1 LASQSLNQSIF
12 RLVVG
17 IVVLT
22 AITIVL
28 SVWTATTKHAENQLN
43 SSLEVAQKVF
53 EQVLSN
59 RENLLYNSASVLTA
73 DFGFKQA
80 VATGDK
86 ATIDSALY
94 NHGKRIE
101 ADLMALISLD
111 GTTISSVPA
120 ALKVGEPFPF
130 PDIGEKVVTTGG
142 ISSLLLINK
151 RLYQIILLT
160 IDAPTPIAIALVGF
174 EMNSELVHQLKSVTQ
189 LETTIRAQ
197 AHDEDTFK
205 ISTLADNDVEKALLQ
220 QDLQLPWLS
229 LTLLNDVPYVSRQFL
244 LTDEANFKIWITLS
258 YEVQKLFVEFSALQV
273 RITLISLLAMVLALL
288 LAALFSRKVAKPL
301 VALAAIAQ
309 NISKG
314 DYDKKISTKSSSKEV
329 ANLAESLQSMQIN
342 IRQREQKILYQ
353 AQHDILTGLYNRY
366 SIEVLL
372 DEKFAKN
379 SPFLAIGIN
388 IFGFRGINDV
398 FGYQNGDLCL
408 QIIAQRLR
416 EMHGLAARLSGGELL
431 WVPDKLISS
440 QQLIQFKEMLEQP
453 VETGDVTISVKLTIG
468 VLSCPDDG
476 VNTEELFRRMNI
488 VLDEAK
494 IRGQSVLNYDHEF
507 EQLYLRRLSIIAE
520 LKRALTDQPDELS
533 LYYQPKLDLQT
544 GKVTQVEALLR
555 WHNALLGFVSP
566 EDFITIAEQA
576 GFIGKI
582 TDWVIKQAIADAV
595 KLRNCGVNISIA
607 VNLSAQ
613 DVLDKALLPHI
624 SSLMAAQRL
633 DCSAL
638 SFEMTESDLVGEP
651 RKAITQLQAFREQ
664 GFALAIDDFGTGY
677 SSMSYL
683 KNLPVT
689 TLKVDKSFVMQ
700 LDSQQGDQKIV
711 KTVIDLAHSFAL
723 DVVAEGI
730 ENHASLM
737 LLRDWGC
744 NLAQGYYISRPLP
757 FDKLLGWQAKH
768 QNTNWW
774 KI

>member
-1 LASQSLNQSIF
+1 MASQSLNQSIF

-17 IVVLT
+17 IVMLT

-329 ANLAESLQSMQIN
+329 ANLAESLQSMQ
-342 IRQREQKILYQ
+342 
-353 AQHDILTGLYNRY
+353 
-366 SIEVLL
+366 
-372 DEKFAKN
+372 
-379 SPFLAIGIN
+379 
-388 IFGFRGINDV
+388 
-398 FGYQNGDLCL
+398 
-408 QIIAQRLR
+408 
-416 EMHGLAARLSGGELL
+416 
-431 WVPDKLISS
+431 
-440 QQLIQFKEMLEQP
+440 
-453 VETGDVTISVKLTIG
+453 
-468 VLSCPDDG
+468 
-476 VNTEELFRRMNI
+476 
-488 VLDEAK
+488 
-494 IRGQSVLNYDHEF
+494 
-507 EQLYLRRLSIIAE
+507 
-520 LKRALTDQPDELS
+520 
-533 LYYQPKLDLQT
+533 
-544 GKVTQVEALLR
+544 
-555 WHNALLGFVSP
+555 
-566 EDFITIAEQA
+566 
-576 GFIGKI
+576 
-582 TDWVIKQAIADAV
+582 
-595 KLRNCGVNISIA
+595 
-607 VNLSAQ
+607 
-613 DVLDKALLPHI
+613 
-624 SSLMAAQRL
+624 
-633 DCSAL
+633 
-638 SFEMTESDLVGEP
+638 
-651 RKAITQLQAFREQ
+651 
-664 GFALAIDDFGTGY
+664 
-677 SSMSYL
+677 
-683 KNLPVT
+683 
-689 TLKVDKSFVMQ
+689 
-700 LDSQQGDQKIV
+700 
-711 KTVIDLAHSFAL
+711 
-723 DVVAEGI
+723 
-730 ENHASLM
+730 
-737 LLRDWGC
+737 
-744 NLAQGYYISRPLP
+744 
-757 FDKLLGWQAKH
+757 
-768 QNTNWW
+768 
-774 KI
+774 